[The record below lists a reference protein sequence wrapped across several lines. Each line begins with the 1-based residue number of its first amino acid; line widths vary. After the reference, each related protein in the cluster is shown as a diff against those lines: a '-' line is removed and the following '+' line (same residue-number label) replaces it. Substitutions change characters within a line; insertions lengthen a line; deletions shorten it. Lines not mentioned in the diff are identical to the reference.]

1 MGFDNPSNWRRR
13 TSCPKDLDMSNTPN
27 TPWWISEHPVVTAQ
41 DIKKRNTRTVSFGI
55 AITMALVAGV
65 VGSIAGRTSATLDS
79 KTNLVSTKSVIERKP
94 DSIAGIAAR
103 VSPSVVSIE
112 VRSGNSGGTGSG
124 FFLESNG
131 YILTNNH
138 VISLAA
144 TNGATITVKLAN
156 GKDYKAKLIGRD
168 VSYDL
173 AVIKIAVTDAPALQL
188 GNSDEVQVGDGV
200 IAIGSPLGLTGTVT
214 SGIISAKNR
223 PVTSGGGTSESS
235 FINAIQ
241 TDAAINP
248 GNSGGPLVDLSGAVI
263 GINSAIATTGSGF
276 GGQSG
281 SIGLGFAI
289 PINQARK
296 TADQLIKNGSSTYP
310 IMGVSLDTR
319 FTGTGAKI
327 PDEVGAVSAG
337 GPAERAGIKPG
348 DVIIA
353 IDGKAIA
360 TADEAIVSVRSHS
373 VGQRITVKFLRGSVT
388 KEVSL
393 KLIAAK

>member
-1 MGFDNPSNWRRR
+1 
-13 TSCPKDLDMSNTPN
+13 MSNSPETPDTPD
-27 TPWWISEHPVVTAQ
+27 TPWWISEQKVVTAS

-55 AITMALVAGV
+55 AISMALIAGV
-65 VGSIAGRTSATLDS
+65 VGSVVGRTSATLES
-79 KTNLVSTKSVIERKP
+79 KTNLVTTKSTIERKP

-112 VRSGNSGGTGSG
+112 VRNGNSGGTGSG
-124 FFLESNG
+124 FFLDSIG
-131 YILTNNH
+131 HILTNNH

-144 TNGATITVKLAN
+144 TNGASIKVKLAN
-156 GKDYKAKLIGRD
+156 GKDYDAKLVGRD

-173 AVIKIAVTDAPALQL
+173 AVIKIAVSDAPALQL
-188 GNSDEVQVGDGV
+188 GNSDAVQVGDGV

-235 FINAIQ
+235 FINALQ

-263 GINSAIATTGSGF
+263 GINSAIATTGSSI

-296 TADQLIKNGSSTYP
+296 TADQLIKNGSATYP
-310 IMGVSLDTR
+310 IIGVSLDTR
-319 FTGTGAKI
+319 FTGTGARI
-327 PDEVGAVSAG
+327 PSEIGSVTSG
-337 GPAERAGIKPG
+337 GPADGAGIKPG
-348 DVIIA
+348 DIIIE
-353 IDGKAIA
+353 IDGKAINS
-360 TADEAIVSVRSHS
+360 ADEAIINVRSHS
-373 VGQRITVKFLRGSVT
+373 VGDRIKIKFQRDGVT

>member
-1 MGFDNPSNWRRR
+1 
-13 TSCPKDLDMSNTPN
+13 
-27 TPWWISEHPVVTAQ
+27 
-41 DIKKRNTRTVSFGI
+41 
-55 AITMALVAGV
+55 MALIAGV
-65 VGSIAGRTSATLDS
+65 IGSVVGRTSATLDT
-79 KTNLVSTKSVIERKP
+79 KTNLVSTKSTIERKP
-94 DSIAGIAAR
+94 DSVAGIAAR

-112 VRSGNSGGTGSG
+112 VSKGNNGGSGSG
-124 FFLESNG
+124 FFLDSTG
-131 YILTNNH
+131 HILTNNH

-144 TNGATITVKLAN
+144 IAGANIQVKLAN
-156 GKDYKAKLIGRD
+156 GKNYDAELVGRD

-188 GNSDEVQVGDGV
+188 GDSDKIQVGDGV

-223 PVTSGGGTSESS
+223 PVTSGGGTRESS
-235 FINAIQ
+235 FINALQ

-248 GNSGGPLVDLSGAVI
+248 GNSGGPLVDLSGAVV

-319 FTGTGAKI
+319 YSGVGAKI
-327 PDEVGAVSAG
+327 PDEIGSVTPG
-337 GPAERAGIKPG
+337 GPAALAGIKPG
-348 DVIIA
+348 DIIIE
-353 IDGKAIA
+353 IDGKAVA
-360 TADEAIVSVRSHS
+360 TADEAIITVRSRN
-373 VGQRITVKFLRGSVT
+373 VGDKIKVKFKRQGDT

-393 KLIAAK
+393 VLVAAK

>member
-1 MGFDNPSNWRRR
+1 MVDNSNSSE
-13 TSCPKDLDMSNTPN
+13 TSNS
-27 TPWWISEHPVVTAQ
+27 PWWISDYKVITAQ
-41 DIKKRNTRTVSFGI
+41 DVKKRNTRTVSFGI
-55 AITMALVAGV
+55 AIVMALVAGV
-65 VGSIAGRTSATLDS
+65 VGSVVGRTSASLDS
-79 KTNLVSTKSVIERKP
+79 KTNLVSTKSTIERKP

-112 VRSGNSGGTGSG
+112 VNNGNNGGTGSG
-124 FFLESNG
+124 FFLDSTG
-131 YILTNNH
+131 HILTNNH

-144 TNGATITVKLAN
+144 TAGASIQVKLAN
-156 GKDYKAKLIGRD
+156 GKNYGAKLVGRD
-168 VSYDL
+168 ISYDL
-173 AVIKIAVTDAPALQL
+173 AVIKISVTDAPALQL
-188 GNSDEVQVGDGV
+188 GDSDAVQVGDGV

-223 PVTSGGGTSESS
+223 PVTSGGGTRESS
-235 FINAIQ
+235 FINALQ

-248 GNSGGPLVDLSGAVI
+248 GNSGGPLVDLSGAVV

-319 FTGTGAKI
+319 YRGVGAKI
-327 PDEVGAVSAG
+327 SDEIGSVTPG
-337 GPAERAGIKPG
+337 GPAALAGLKPG
-348 DVIIA
+348 DIIIE
-353 IDGKAIA
+353 IDGKAVD
-360 TADEAIVSVRSHS
+360 TADEAIINVRSHN
-373 VGQRITVKFLRGSVT
+373 VDEKIKVKIQRQGAT

-393 KLIAAK
+393 VLIEAK

>member
-1 MGFDNPSNWRRR
+1 MSASQNNP
-13 TSCPKDLDMSNTPN
+13 D
-27 TPWWISEHPVVTAQ
+27 TPWWVSNYPAVTTAEV
-41 DIKKRNTRTVSFGI
+41 KKANTRTVGFGI
-55 AITMALVAGV
+55 AIAMALIAGV
-65 VGSIAGRTSATLDS
+65 IGSIVGRTSATLDS
-79 KTNLVSTKSVIERKP
+79 KTNLVTTKSVIERKP

-112 VRSGNSGGTGSG
+112 VRNGNTGGTGSG
-124 FFLESNG
+124 FFLDSSG
-131 YILTNNH
+131 HILTNNH
-138 VISLAA
+138 VISAAA
-144 TNGATITVKLAN
+144 TNGADITVKLAN
-156 GKDYKAKLIGRD
+156 GKNYGAKLIGRD

-188 GNSDEVQVGDGV
+188 GNSDEIQVGDGV

-235 FINAIQ
+235 FINALQ

-263 GINSAIATTGSGF
+263 GINSAIATTGSSF

-289 PINQARK
+289 PINQAKK
-296 TADQLIKNGSSTYP
+296 TADQLIKFGSSTYP

-319 FTGTGAKI
+319 FAGTGAKI
-327 PDEVGAVSAG
+327 PNTPGSVSPG
-337 GPAERAGIKPG
+337 GPADRAGIAPG
-348 DVIIA
+348 DVIVE
-353 IDGKAIA
+353 IDGKSIA
-360 TADEAIVSVRSHS
+360 SADEAIVSVRSHS
-373 VGQRITVKFLRGSVT
+373 VGDVVKVKYQRGNIT
-388 KEVSL
+388 KEVTL
-393 KLIAAK
+393 KLVAAK

>member
-1 MGFDNPSNWRRR
+1 MSDNSNN
-13 TSCPKDLDMSNTPN
+13 SGTPN
-27 TPWWISEHPVVTAQ
+27 TPWWISDYEVVTTAE
-41 DIKKRNTRTVSFGI
+41 IKKRNTRTVSFGI
-55 AITMALVAGV
+55 AIAMALIAGV
-65 VGSIAGRTSATLDS
+65 VGSVVGRTSATMDS
-79 KTNLVSTKSVIERKP
+79 KTNLVSTKSTIERKP

-112 VRSGNSGGTGSG
+112 VQNGRRGGTGSG
-124 FFLESNG
+124 FFLDSNG
-131 YILTNNH
+131 HILTNNH

-144 TNGATITVKLAN
+144 TNGATIKVMLAN
-156 GKDYKAKLIGRD
+156 GKDYDAKLVGRD
-168 VSYDL
+168 IPYDL

-188 GNSDEVQVGDGV
+188 GDSDAVQVGDGV

-248 GNSGGPLVDLSGAVI
+248 GNSGGPLVDLSGAVV

-296 TADQLIKNGSSTYP
+296 TADQLIKNGVSTYP

-319 FTGTGAKI
+319 FMGTGARI
-327 PDEVGAVSAG
+327 ATEPGSVTIG
-337 GPAERAGIKPG
+337 GPAAGAGIKPG
-348 DVIIA
+348 DIIIE
-353 IDGKAIA
+353 IDGKAINS
-360 TADEAIVSVRSHS
+360 ADEAIVNVRSHN
-373 VGQRITVKFLRGSVT
+373 VGDQIKIKFQRDGVT
-388 KEVSL
+388 KEASL

>member
-1 MGFDNPSNWRRR
+1 
-13 TSCPKDLDMSNTPN
+13 
-27 TPWWISEHPVVTAQ
+27 
-41 DIKKRNTRTVSFGI
+41 
-55 AITMALVAGV
+55 MALIAGV
-65 VGSIAGRTSATLDS
+65 VGSVVGRTTATMDS
-79 KTNLVSTKSVIERKP
+79 KTNLVSTKSTIERKP

-112 VRSGNSGGTGSG
+112 VRNDRNGGTGSG
-124 FFLESNG
+124 FFLDSAG

-144 TNGATITVKLAN
+144 TSGASIKVKLAN
-156 GKDYKAKLIGRD
+156 GKDYDAKLVGRD
-168 VSYDL
+168 IPYDL

-188 GNSDEVQVGDGV
+188 GDSDAVQVGDGV

-223 PVTSGGGTSESS
+223 PVTSGGGTSENS

-263 GINSAIATTGSGF
+263 GINSAIATTGSSF

-319 FTGTGAKI
+319 FMGTGARI
-327 PDEVGAVSAG
+327 ATEPGSVTTG
-337 GPAERAGIKPG
+337 GPAAEAGIKPG
-348 DVIIA
+348 DVIIE
-353 IDGKAIA
+353 IDGKAINS
-360 TADEAIVSVRSHS
+360 ADEAIVNVRSHN
-373 VGQRITVKFLRGSVT
+373 VGDRIKIKFQREGVT

-393 KLIAAK
+393 VLIAAK

>member
-1 MGFDNPSNWRRR
+1 MANNSNDSDNLN
-13 TSCPKDLDMSNTPN
+13 MPN
-27 TPWWISEHPVVTAQ
+27 SPWWISDHKVVTAQ

-55 AITMALVAGV
+55 AIAMALIAGV
-65 VGSIAGRTSATLDS
+65 VGSIVGRTSATLDTR
-79 KTNLVSTKSVIERKP
+79 TNLVSTQSTIERKP

-112 VRSGNSGGTGSG
+112 VSRGNSGGTGSG
-124 FFLESNG
+124 FFLDSTG
-131 YILTNNH
+131 HILTNNH

-144 TNGATITVKLAN
+144 RAGALINVKLAN
-156 GKDYKAKLIGRD
+156 GKNYEAKLVGRD
-168 VSYDL
+168 IPYDL
-173 AVIKIAVTDAPALQL
+173 AVIKINVTDAPALQL

-223 PVTSGGGTSESS
+223 PVTSGSGTKESS

-248 GNSGGPLVDLSGAVI
+248 GNSGGPLVDLSGAVV

-310 IMGVSLDTR
+310 IMGVSLDLR
-319 FTGTGAKI
+319 YSGVGAKI
-327 PDEVGAVSAG
+327 PDEAG
-337 GPAERAGIKPG
+337 SVTPNGPAARAGIKPG
-348 DVIIA
+348 DVIIEIA
-353 IDGKAIA
+353 GKAVD
-360 TADEAIVSVRSHS
+360 TADEAIIKVRSLN
-373 VGQRITVKFLRGSVT
+373 VGDKIKIKFKREGVT

-393 KLIAAK
+393 VLIAAK

>member
-1 MGFDNPSNWRRR
+1 M
-13 TSCPKDLDMSNTPN
+13 TNTPN
-27 TPWWISEHPVVTAQ
+27 TPWWISEHPVVTAA
-41 DIKKRNTRTVSFGI
+41 DVKKRNTRTVGFGV
-55 AITMALVAGV
+55 AITMALIAGV
-65 VGSIAGRTSATLDS
+65 VGSIAGRTSANIDS
-79 KTNLVSTKSVIERKP
+79 KTNLVTTKSVIERKP

-103 VSPSVVSIE
+103 VSPSVVSID
-112 VRSGNSGGTGSG
+112 VRSENSGGTGSG
-124 FFLESNG
+124 FFLDNLG

-138 VISLAA
+138 VISSAA
-144 TNGATITVKLAN
+144 INNSKITVKLAN
-156 GKDYKAKLIGRD
+156 GKNYSAKLIGRD
-168 VSYDL
+168 VAYDL

-188 GNSDEVQVGDGV
+188 GDSDEVQVGDGV

-263 GINSAIATTGSGF
+263 GINSAIATTGYGY
-276 GGQSG
+276 GGQGG

-319 FTGTGAKI
+319 YSGNGAKI
-327 PDEVGAVSAG
+327 STEAGSVTPG
-337 GPAERAGIKPG
+337 GPAERSGIEPG
-348 DVIIA
+348 DVIIE
-353 IDGKAIA
+353 IDGKAVG
-360 TADEAIVSVRSHS
+360 TSDEAIVNVRSHS
-373 VGQRITVKFLRGSVT
+373 VGDSIKVKFKRDGVT
-388 KEVSL
+388 KEVTL

>member
-1 MGFDNPSNWRRR
+1 MSASQNNP
-13 TSCPKDLDMSNTPN
+13 D
-27 TPWWISEHPVVTAQ
+27 TPWWVSNYPAVTTAEV
-41 DIKKRNTRTVSFGI
+41 KKANTRTVGFGI
-55 AITMALVAGV
+55 AIAMALIAGV
-65 VGSIAGRTSATLDS
+65 IGSIVGRTSATLDS
-79 KTNLVSTKSVIERKP
+79 KTNLVTTKSVIERKP

-112 VRSGNSGGTGSG
+112 VRNGNTGGAGSG
-124 FFLESNG
+124 FFLDSSG
-131 YILTNNH
+131 HILTNNH
-138 VISLAA
+138 VISAAA
-144 TNGATITVKLAN
+144 TNGADITVKLAN
-156 GKDYKAKLIGRD
+156 GKNYGAKLIGRD

-188 GNSDEVQVGDGV
+188 GNSDEIQVGDGV

-235 FINAIQ
+235 FINALQ

-263 GINSAIATTGSGF
+263 GINSAIATTGSSF

-289 PINQARK
+289 PINQAKK
-296 TADQLIKNGSSTYP
+296 TADQLIKFGSSTYP

-319 FTGTGAKI
+319 FAGTGAKI
-327 PDEVGAVSAG
+327 PNTPGSVSPG
-337 GPAERAGIKPG
+337 GPADRAGIAPG
-348 DVIIA
+348 DVIVE
-353 IDGKAIA
+353 IDGKSIA
-360 TADEAIVSVRSHS
+360 SADEAIVSVRSHS
-373 VGQRITVKFLRGSVT
+373 VGDVVKVKYQRGNIT
-388 KEVSL
+388 KEVTL
-393 KLIAAK
+393 KLVAAK

>member
-1 MGFDNPSNWRRR
+1 MAENSKNPETPP
-13 TSCPKDLDMSNTPN
+13 TSV
-27 TPWWISEHPVVTAQ
+27 TPWWISEYEVVTAK

-55 AITMALVAGV
+55 AISMALIAGV
-65 VGSIAGRTSATLDS
+65 VGSVVGRTSATLDTR
-79 KTNLVSTKSVIERKP
+79 TNLVSTKSTIERKP

-103 VSPSVVSIE
+103 VSPSVVSVE
-112 VRSGNSGGTGSG
+112 VSKGNNGGTGSG
-124 FFLESNG
+124 FFLDSTG
-131 YILTNNH
+131 HILTNNH
-138 VISLAA
+138 VISFAA
-144 TNGATITVKLAN
+144 TAGASIRVRLAN
-156 GKDYKAKLIGRD
+156 GKTYDAKLVGRD

-173 AVIKIAVTDAPALQL
+173 AVIKIKVTDAPALQL
-188 GNSDEVQVGDGV
+188 GDSDAVQVGDGV
-200 IAIGSPLGLTGTVT
+200 IAVGSPLGLTGTVT
-214 SGIISAKNR
+214 SGIVSAKNR
-223 PVTSGGGTSESS
+223 PVTSGGGTRESS

-310 IMGVSLDTR
+310 IMGVSLDI
-319 FTGTGAKI
+319 GYSGAGAKI
-327 PDEVGAVSAG
+327 PETAESVTPG
-337 GPAERAGIKPG
+337 GPAARAGIKPG
-348 DVIIA
+348 DVIIE
-353 IDGKAIA
+353 IDGKAVN
-360 TADEAIVSVRSHS
+360 TADEAIVKVRSLN
-373 VGQRITVKFLRGSVT
+373 VGDKIKIKYQRQGVT

-393 KLIAAK
+393 VLIAAK

>member
-1 MGFDNPSNWRRR
+1 
-13 TSCPKDLDMSNTPN
+13 MSN
-27 TPWWISEHPVVTAQ
+27 TPWWISDYEVVTTA
-41 DIKKRNTRTVSFGI
+41 DVKKRSTRTVSFGI
-55 AITMALVAGV
+55 AIAMALIAGV
-65 VGSIAGRTSATLDS
+65 VGSVVGRTTATMDS
-79 KTNLVSTKSVIERKP
+79 KTNLVSTKSTIERKP

-112 VRSGNSGGTGSG
+112 VRNDRNGGTGSG
-124 FFLESNG
+124 FFLDSAG

-144 TNGATITVKLAN
+144 TSGASIKVKLAN
-156 GKDYKAKLIGRD
+156 GKDYDAKLVGRD
-168 VSYDL
+168 IPYDL
-173 AVIKIAVTDAPALQL
+173 AVIKIAVTGAPALQL
-188 GNSDEVQVGDGV
+188 GDSDAVQVGDGV

-223 PVTSGGGTSESS
+223 PVTSGGGTSENS

-263 GINSAIATTGSGF
+263 GINSAIATTGSSF

-319 FTGTGAKI
+319 FMGTGARI
-327 PDEVGAVSAG
+327 ATEPGSVTTG
-337 GPAERAGIKPG
+337 GPAAEAGIKPG
-348 DVIIA
+348 DVIIE
-353 IDGKAIA
+353 IDGKAINS
-360 TADEAIVSVRSHS
+360 ADEAIVNVRSHN
-373 VGQRITVKFLRGSVT
+373 VGDRIKIKFQREGVT

-393 KLIAAK
+393 VLIAAK

>member
-1 MGFDNPSNWRRR
+1 MANNSNN
-13 TSCPKDLDMSNTPN
+13 SDLPN
-27 TPWWISEHPVVTAQ
+27 SPWWISEHQVITAQ
-41 DIKKRNTRTVSFGI
+41 DVKKRNTRTVSFGI
-55 AITMALVAGV
+55 AISMALIAGV
-65 VGSIAGRTSATLDS
+65 IGSVVGRTSASLDT
-79 KTNLVSTKSVIERKP
+79 KTNLVSTKSTIERKP
-94 DSIAGIAAR
+94 DSVAGIAAR

-112 VRSGNSGGTGSG
+112 VSKGNTGGSGSG
-124 FFLESNG
+124 FFLDSTG
-131 YILTNNH
+131 HILTNNH

-144 TNGATITVKLAN
+144 TAGATIQVKLAN
-156 GKDYKAKLIGRD
+156 GKNYDAELVGRD

-188 GNSDEVQVGDGV
+188 GDSDAVQVGDGV
-200 IAIGSPLGLTGTVT
+200 IAIGSPLGLIGTVT

-223 PVTSGGGTSESS
+223 PVTSGSGTRESS
-235 FINAIQ
+235 FINALQ

-248 GNSGGPLVDLSGAVI
+248 GNSGGPLVDLSGAVV

-319 FTGTGAKI
+319 YTGDGAKI
-327 PDEVGAVSAG
+327 PDEVGSVSPG
-337 GPAERAGIKPG
+337 GPADRAGIKPG
-348 DVIIA
+348 DIIIE
-353 IDGKAIA
+353 IDGKAVD
-360 TADEAIVSVRSHS
+360 TADEAIIKVRSRN
-373 VGQRITVKFLRGSVT
+373 VGDKIKIKFKRLGAT

-393 KLIAAK
+393 VLIAAK

>member
-1 MGFDNPSNWRRR
+1 MSASQNNP
-13 TSCPKDLDMSNTPN
+13 D
-27 TPWWISEHPVVTAQ
+27 TPWWVSNYPAVTTAEV
-41 DIKKRNTRTVSFGI
+41 KKANTRTVGFGI
-55 AITMALVAGV
+55 AIAMALIAGV
-65 VGSIAGRTSATLDS
+65 IGSIVGRTSATLDS
-79 KTNLVSTKSVIERKP
+79 KTNLVTTKSVIERKP

-112 VRSGNSGGTGSG
+112 VRNGNSGGTGSG
-124 FFLESNG
+124 FFLDSSG
-131 YILTNNH
+131 HILTNNH
-138 VISLAA
+138 VISAAA
-144 TNGATITVKLAN
+144 TNGADITVKLAN
-156 GKDYKAKLIGRD
+156 GKNYGAKLIGRD

-188 GNSDEVQVGDGV
+188 GNSDEIQVGDGV

-235 FINAIQ
+235 FINALQ

-263 GINSAIATTGSGF
+263 GINSAIATTGSSF

-289 PINQARK
+289 PINQAKK
-296 TADQLIKNGSSTYP
+296 TADQLIKFGSSTYP

-319 FTGTGAKI
+319 FAGTGAKI
-327 PDEVGAVSAG
+327 PNTPGSVSSG
-337 GPAERAGIKPG
+337 GPADRAGIVPG
-348 DVIIA
+348 DVIVE
-353 IDGKAIA
+353 IDGKSIA
-360 TADEAIVSVRSHS
+360 SADEAIVSVRSHS
-373 VGQRITVKFLRGSVT
+373 VGDVVKVKYQRGNAT
-388 KEVSL
+388 KEVTL
-393 KLIAAK
+393 KLVAAK

>member
-1 MGFDNPSNWRRR
+1 M
-13 TSCPKDLDMSNTPN
+13 PN
-27 TPWWISEHPVVTAQ
+27 SPWWISDHKVVTAQ
-41 DIKKRNTRTVSFGI
+41 DIRKRNTRTVSFGI
-55 AITMALVAGV
+55 AIAMALIAGV
-65 VGSIAGRTSATLDS
+65 VGSIVGRTSATLDTR
-79 KTNLVSTKSVIERKP
+79 TNLVSTQSTIERKP

-112 VRSGNSGGTGSG
+112 VSRGNSGGTGSG
-124 FFLESNG
+124 FFLDSTG
-131 YILTNNH
+131 HILTNNH

-144 TNGATITVKLAN
+144 RAGALINVKLAN
-156 GKDYKAKLIGRD
+156 GKNYEAKLVGRD
-168 VSYDL
+168 IPYDL
-173 AVIKIAVTDAPALQL
+173 AVIKINVTDAPALQL

-223 PVTSGGGTSESS
+223 PVTSGSGTKESS

-248 GNSGGPLVDLSGAVI
+248 GNSGGPLVDLSGAVV

-310 IMGVSLDTR
+310 IMGVSLDLR
-319 FTGTGAKI
+319 YSGVGAKI
-327 PDEVGAVSAG
+327 PVEAG
-337 GPAERAGIKPG
+337 SITPNGPAERAGIKPG
-348 DVIIA
+348 DVIIEIA
-353 IDGKAIA
+353 GKAVN
-360 TADEAIVSVRSHS
+360 TADEAIIKVRSLN
-373 VGQRITVKFLRGSVT
+373 VGDKIKIKFKREGVT

-393 KLIAAK
+393 VLIAAK

>member
-1 MGFDNPSNWRRR
+1 MAKNSNDSD
-13 TSCPKDLDMSNTPN
+13 TSSAPN
-27 TPWWISEHPVVTAQ
+27 SPWWISDHKVVTAQ

-55 AITMALVAGV
+55 AIAMALIAGV
-65 VGSIAGRTSATLDS
+65 VGSFVGRTSATLDTR
-79 KTNLVSTKSVIERKP
+79 TNLVSTQSTIERKP

-112 VRSGNSGGTGSG
+112 VSRGNSGGTGSG
-124 FFLESNG
+124 FFLDSTG
-131 YILTNNH
+131 HILTNNH

-144 TNGATITVKLAN
+144 RAGALINVKLAN
-156 GKDYKAKLIGRD
+156 GKNYEAKLVGRD
-168 VSYDL
+168 IPYDL
-173 AVIKIAVTDAPALQL
+173 AVIKINVTDAPALQL

-223 PVTSGGGTSESS
+223 PVTSGSGTRESS

-248 GNSGGPLVDLSGAVI
+248 GNSGGPLVDLSGAVV

-310 IMGVSLDTR
+310 IMGVSLDIR
-319 FTGTGAKI
+319 YSGIGAKI
-327 PDEVGAVSAG
+327 PDEAG
-337 GPAERAGIKPG
+337 SVTPNGPAERAGIKPG
-348 DVIIA
+348 DVIIEIA
-353 IDGKAIA
+353 GKAVN
-360 TADEAIVSVRSHS
+360 TADEAIIKVRSLN
-373 VGQRITVKFLRGSVT
+373 VGDKIKVKFKREGVT

-393 KLIAAK
+393 VLIAAK

>member
-1 MGFDNPSNWRRR
+1 MANNSNN
-13 TSCPKDLDMSNTPN
+13 SDLPN
-27 TPWWISEHPVVTAQ
+27 SPWWISEHQVITAQ
-41 DIKKRNTRTVSFGI
+41 DVKKRNTRTVSFGI
-55 AITMALVAGV
+55 AISMALIAGV
-65 VGSIAGRTSATLDS
+65 IGSVVGRTSASLDT
-79 KTNLVSTKSVIERKP
+79 KTNLVSTKSTIERKP
-94 DSIAGIAAR
+94 DSVAGIAAR

-112 VRSGNSGGTGSG
+112 VSKGNTGGSGSG
-124 FFLESNG
+124 FFLDSTG
-131 YILTNNH
+131 HILTNNH

-144 TNGATITVKLAN
+144 TAGATIQVKLAN
-156 GKDYKAKLIGRD
+156 GKNYDAELVGRD

-188 GNSDEVQVGDGV
+188 GDSDAVQVGDGV
-200 IAIGSPLGLTGTVT
+200 IAIGSPLGLIGTVT

-223 PVTSGGGTSESS
+223 PVTSGSGTRESS
-235 FINAIQ
+235 FINALQ

-248 GNSGGPLVDLSGAVI
+248 GNSGGPLVDLSGAVV

-319 FTGTGAKI
+319 YTGDGAKI
-327 PDEVGAVSAG
+327 PDEVGSVSPG
-337 GPAERAGIKPG
+337 GPADRAGIKPG
-348 DVIIA
+348 DIIIE
-353 IDGKAIA
+353 IDGKAVD
-360 TADEAIVSVRSHS
+360 TADEAIITVRSRN
-373 VGQRITVKFLRGSVT
+373 VGDRIKIKFKRLGAT

-393 KLIAAK
+393 VLIAAK

>member
-1 MGFDNPSNWRRR
+1 MSASQNNP
-13 TSCPKDLDMSNTPN
+13 D
-27 TPWWISEHPVVTAQ
+27 TPWWVSNYPAVTTAEV
-41 DIKKRNTRTVSFGI
+41 KKANTRTVGFGI
-55 AITMALVAGV
+55 AIAMALIAGV
-65 VGSIAGRTSATLDS
+65 IGSIVGRTSATLDS
-79 KTNLVSTKSVIERKP
+79 KTNLVTTKSVIERKP

-112 VRSGNSGGTGSG
+112 VRNGNSGGTGSG
-124 FFLESNG
+124 FFLDSSG
-131 YILTNNH
+131 HILTNNH
-138 VISLAA
+138 VISAAA
-144 TNGATITVKLAN
+144 TNGADITVKLAN
-156 GKDYKAKLIGRD
+156 GKNYAAKLIGRD

-188 GNSDEVQVGDGV
+188 GNSDEIQVGDGV

-235 FINAIQ
+235 FINALQ

-263 GINSAIATTGSGF
+263 GINSAIATTGSSF

-289 PINQARK
+289 PINQAKK
-296 TADQLIKNGSSTYP
+296 TADQLIKFGSSTYP

-319 FTGTGAKI
+319 FAGAGAKI
-327 PDEVGAVSAG
+327 PNTSGSVSPG
-337 GPAERAGIKPG
+337 GPADRAGIAPG
-348 DVIIA
+348 DVIVE
-353 IDGKAIA
+353 IDGKSIA
-360 TADEAIVSVRSHS
+360 SADEAIVSVRSHS
-373 VGQRITVKFLRGSVT
+373 VGDVVKVKYLRGNTT
-388 KEVSL
+388 KEVTL
-393 KLIAAK
+393 KLVAAK

>member
-1 MGFDNPSNWRRR
+1 MANNSNN
-13 TSCPKDLDMSNTPN
+13 SDLPN
-27 TPWWISEHPVVTAQ
+27 SPWWISEHQVITAQ
-41 DIKKRNTRTVSFGI
+41 DVKKRNTRTVSFGI
-55 AITMALVAGV
+55 AISMALIAGV
-65 VGSIAGRTSATLDS
+65 IGSVVGRTSASLDT
-79 KTNLVSTKSVIERKP
+79 KTNLVSTKSTIERKP
-94 DSIAGIAAR
+94 DSVAGIAAR

-112 VRSGNSGGTGSG
+112 VSKGNTGGSGSG
-124 FFLESNG
+124 FFLDSTG
-131 YILTNNH
+131 HILTNNH

-144 TNGATITVKLAN
+144 TAGATIQVKLAN
-156 GKDYKAKLIGRD
+156 GKNYDAELVGRD

-188 GNSDEVQVGDGV
+188 GDSDAVQVGDGV
-200 IAIGSPLGLTGTVT
+200 IAIGSPLGLIGTVT

-223 PVTSGGGTSESS
+223 PVTSGSGTRESS
-235 FINAIQ
+235 FINALQ

-248 GNSGGPLVDLSGAVI
+248 GNSGGPLVDLSGAVV

-319 FTGTGAKI
+319 YTGVGAKI
-327 PDEVGAVSAG
+327 PDEVGSVSPG
-337 GPAERAGIKPG
+337 GPADRAGIKPG
-348 DVIIA
+348 DIIIE
-353 IDGKAIA
+353 IDGKAVD
-360 TADEAIVSVRSHS
+360 TADQAIITVRSRN
-373 VGQRITVKFLRGSVT
+373 VGDRIKIKFKRLGAT

-393 KLIAAK
+393 VLIAAK

>member
-1 MGFDNPSNWRRR
+1 MANNSND
-13 TSCPKDLDMSNTPN
+13 SDDLNMPN
-27 TPWWISEHPVVTAQ
+27 SPWWISDHKVVTAQ

-55 AITMALVAGV
+55 AIAMALIAGV
-65 VGSIAGRTSATLDS
+65 VGSIVGRTSATLDTR
-79 KTNLVSTKSVIERKP
+79 TNLVSTQSTIERKP

-112 VRSGNSGGTGSG
+112 VSRGNSGGTGSG
-124 FFLESNG
+124 FFLDSTG
-131 YILTNNH
+131 HILTNNH

-144 TNGATITVKLAN
+144 RAGALINVKLAN
-156 GKDYKAKLIGRD
+156 GKNYEAKLVGRD
-168 VSYDL
+168 IPYDL
-173 AVIKIAVTDAPALQL
+173 AVIKINVTDAPALQL

-223 PVTSGGGTSESS
+223 PVTSGSGTKESS

-248 GNSGGPLVDLSGAVI
+248 GNSGGPLVDLSGAVV

-310 IMGVSLDTR
+310 IMGVSLDLR
-319 FTGTGAKI
+319 YSGVGAKI
-327 PDEVGAVSAG
+327 PEEAG
-337 GPAERAGIKPG
+337 SVTPNGPAARAGIKPG
-348 DVIIA
+348 DVIIEIA
-353 IDGKAIA
+353 GKAVD
-360 TADEAIVSVRSHS
+360 TADEAIIKVRSLN
-373 VGQRITVKFLRGSVT
+373 VGDKVKIKFKREGVT

-393 KLIAAK
+393 VLIAAK

>member
-1 MGFDNPSNWRRR
+1 MSASQNNP
-13 TSCPKDLDMSNTPN
+13 D
-27 TPWWISEHPVVTAQ
+27 TPWWVSNYPAVTTAEV
-41 DIKKRNTRTVSFGI
+41 KKANTRTVGFGI
-55 AITMALVAGV
+55 AIAMALIAGV
-65 VGSIAGRTSATLDS
+65 IGSIVGRTSATLDS
-79 KTNLVSTKSVIERKP
+79 KTNLVTTKSVIERKP

-112 VRSGNSGGTGSG
+112 VRNGNTGGTGSG
-124 FFLESNG
+124 FFLDSSG
-131 YILTNNH
+131 HILTNNH
-138 VISLAA
+138 VISAAA
-144 TNGATITVKLAN
+144 TNGADITVKLAN
-156 GKDYKAKLIGRD
+156 GKNYGAKLIGRD

-188 GNSDEVQVGDGV
+188 GNSDEIQVGDGV

-235 FINAIQ
+235 FINALQ

-263 GINSAIATTGSGF
+263 GINSAIATTGSSF

-289 PINQARK
+289 PINQAKK
-296 TADQLIKNGSSTYP
+296 TADQLIKFGSSTYP

-319 FTGTGAKI
+319 FAGTGAKI
-327 PDEVGAVSAG
+327 PNTPGSVSSG
-337 GPAERAGIKPG
+337 GPADRAGIAPG
-348 DVIIA
+348 DVIVE
-353 IDGKAIA
+353 IDGKSIA
-360 TADEAIVSVRSHS
+360 SADEAIVSVRSHS
-373 VGQRITVKFLRGSVT
+373 VGDVVKVKYQRGNTT
-388 KEVSL
+388 KEVTL
-393 KLIAAK
+393 KLVAAK